1 MARRVAASILSADML
16 GAFLVARLLLSP
28 LTHNALIMAMRRLG
42 FRPWHAFLAAMFAAL
57 VLHTFQIIFP
67 GHCDHLV
74 LLQDGTLLL
83 S

>member
-1 MARRVAASILSADML
+1 MARRVAALILPADML

-28 LTHNALIMAMRRLG
+28 LTHDALIMAVRRLG

-57 VLHTFQIIFP
+57 ILHTFEIVFP
-67 GHCDHLV
+67 RHCDHLV
-74 LLQDGTLLL
+74 LPPDGALLP

>member
-16 GAFLVARLLLSP
+16 GAFLVTRLFLSP
-28 LTHNALIMAMRRLG
+28 LTHDALIMAMRRLG

-57 VLHTFQIIFP
+57 ILHAFQIIFP

-74 LLQDGTLLL
+74 LPPDC
-83 S
+83 